1 MCEPLAAVS
10 LPAVS
15 KVGFYFY
22 LSALLSTLA
31 RMCCIWL
38 EIVSH
43 FGHLELFAKE
53 FGGKLGNV
61 SLSSKACG
69 QLGNVSR

>member
-1 MCEPLAAVS
+1 
-10 LPAVS
+10 VS

-22 LSALLSTLA
+22 LRALPPLA
-31 RMCCIWL
+31 RTRWTWL

-53 FGGKLGNV
+53 FRGKLGNV
-61 SLSSKACG
+61 SLSLKASG

>member
-1 MCEPLAAVS
+1 
-10 LPAVS
+10 VS

-22 LSALLSTLA
+22 LRALLSPPLA
-31 RMCCIWL
+31 RTCWIWL

-43 FGHLELFAKE
+43 VGHLELFAKE

-61 SLSSKACG
+61 SLSLKASG